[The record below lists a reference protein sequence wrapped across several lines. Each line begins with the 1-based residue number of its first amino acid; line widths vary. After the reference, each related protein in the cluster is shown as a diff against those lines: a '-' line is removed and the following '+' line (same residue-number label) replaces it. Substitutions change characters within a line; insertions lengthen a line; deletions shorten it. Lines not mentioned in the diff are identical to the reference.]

1 MRFDIHFQNREY
13 VSECHFFRLLSLRLW
28 QFDSY
33 RKKKEVTWSSC
44 HFGRHDDKLVGQFF
58 ETFFFG
64 VQKKK
69 GNCFCHFSV
78 FFLRPSHLGLFRF
91 PFQHVAPKTNVPL
104 FALTFVLSPFSFFLA
119 RRSVW
124 KFQLLVLTFFLIW
137 TFLWHWTFD
146 KHHSCKTKKFRNLLK
161 LYEIVKKKCR
171 LFCAGLWIGPDP
183 AARSRSKQA
192 LKETSEFDLSSA
204 CGLFQLFSIQLYW
217 RASPRAGSFIVKR
230 EKEKRKLKEKHIS
243 GKVCPL
249 ARPFRTITGSYLR
262 VNTHFFLRV
271 LRVA

>member
-44 HFGRHDDKLVGQFF
+44 HFGRHDDKLAGQFF

-124 KFQLLVLTFFLIW
+124 KFQLLVLTFCLIW

-161 LYEIVKKKCR
+161 LYEIVKKKVQIVLCR
-171 LFCAGLWIGPDP
+171 SLDRSGSRGPQQVQAGSERNVWIWFVIRVWIVSAFFHSTLLEGL
-183 AARSRSKQA
+183 AARGVVHWKNGC
-192 LKETSEFDLSSA
+192 LV
-204 CGLFQLFSIQLYW
+204 I
-217 RASPRAGSFIVKR
+217 
-230 EKEKRKLKEKHIS
+230 
-243 GKVCPL
+243 
-249 ARPFRTITGSYLR
+249 TI
-262 VNTHFFLRV
+262 
-271 LRVA
+271 